1 MSKPNIVFILA
12 DDLGFG
18 DVRANNPDS
27 KIPTPNLDR
36 IAAEGMRF
44 TDAHTNSAM
53 CSPTRYGLIT
63 GRYAWRT
70 WLKRIVLPHFSKPL
84 IDEGRMTLASLLKSH
99 GYAGITPFWWSI

>member
-18 DVRANNPDS
+18 DVRANNPES

-53 CSPTRYGLIT
+53 CSPTRYGLMT

-70 WLKRIVLPHFSKPL
+70 WLKRTVLPHFF
-84 IDEGRMTLASLLKSH
+84 E
-99 GYAGITPFWWSI
+99 TPDR